1 MVIPLSQRVD
11 SVDLLLWGVP
21 DYLVHSWGV
30 FALVFCHSSDG
41 ESFAA
46 ERVSQQTLEGFH
58 LVPFAFLSRL
68 DDSSLQ
74 PTHIA
79 MNFLPVDGVPV
90 RYAVEG
96 RTSSVYFRDFCR
108 RGFCRHLLFLLVSF
122 IQVFS
127 SRKTSRK
134 FARFRVR
141 CCCNL
146 YPSHYRRAFAFSAF
160 LYPLSHRRTLRL
172 PTANGRDRAYRVSQR

>member
-1 MVIPLSQRVD
+1 MIVPLSQRVD
-11 SVDLLLWGVP
+11 GVALLLWSVP
-21 DYLVHSWGV
+21 DHPIHSWGV
-30 FALVFCHSSDG
+30 FALVFCDSSDG
-41 ESFAA
+41 KGFAA
-46 ERVSQQTLEGFH
+46 ERVSQQTLQGFH
-58 LVPFAFLSRL
+58 LVPFAFLSCL

-79 MNFLPVDGVPV
+79 MNFLPIDGVPV
-90 RYAVEG
+90 HYAVEG

-108 RGFCRHLLFLLVSF
+108 RGFCRHLLFLLGSF

-141 CCCNL
+141 
-146 YPSHYRRAFAFSAF
+146 
-160 LYPLSHRRTLRL
+160 
-172 PTANGRDRAYRVSQR
+172 